1 MTTYVFD
8 LDGTLCTTVSGGD
21 YRAASPFRDRIAIV
35 NKLYEEG
42 NTIKI
47 STARGMGR
55 SGDSVGF
62 ADENFYEL
70 TEEQLEKWGVKYHNL
85 MMGKPS
91 ADYYIDDKAVRA
103 DEFFDS

>member
-8 LDGTLCTTVSGGD
+8 LDGTLCTTVADGD
-21 YRAASPFRDRIAIV
+21 YANASPYKKRIAVV

-47 STARGMGR
+47 HTARGMGR
-55 SGDSVGF
+55 NRDNDLLAQAEF
-62 ADENFYEL
+62 M
-70 TEEQLEKWGVKYHNL
+70 QLVQTQLKDWGVKYHSL